1 MGRLEGHT
9 ALVVGA
15 SRGIGAEIARAY
27 AREGAAVGVSARSAA
42 ALAQLADELR
52 GVGAEVEAVV
62 ADVTDQAAI
71 GPAVDACEA
80 AVGPVDILV
89 YAAGISTVG
98 PFEEIGIDVWQRLFE
113 VNVLGAVG
121 FAKRVLPGMRER
133 GRGRIVNVASTA
145 AKYGSVNQSP
155 YNATKHALLGLTRCL
170 ALETAADGVTVN
182 ALCPGFV
189 DTDMLRQAVSDW
201 GAATDTAPEELI
213 EGLVSRVPIG
223 RLLEPGE
230 IAELAVYLASPEAG
244 GMTGQGLTLA
254 GGLILV

>member
-1 MGRLEGHT
+1 MGRLAGHT
-9 ALVVGA
+9 ALIVGA

-27 AREGAAVGVSARSAA
+27 AREGADLAVAARSAD
-42 ALAQLADELR
+42 ALADLSAELAE
-52 GVGAEVEAVV
+52 GGATVEAITVDA
-62 ADVTDQAAI
+62 ADLTAI
-71 GPAVDACEA
+71 DRAVDACESA
-80 AVGPVDILV
+80 LGPVDILV

-98 PFEEIGIDVWQRLFE
+98 AFEDIEIDVWQRLYE

-121 FAKRVLPGMRER
+121 FSRRVLPGMRER
-133 GRGRIVNVASTA
+133 GWGRIVNVASTA

-170 ALETAADGVTVN
+170 ALEAATDGVTVN

-189 DTDMLRQAVSDW
+189 DTDMLRHAVDDW
-201 GAATDTAPEELI
+201 AAATETAPDELI

-223 RLLEPGE
+223 RLLEPTE
-230 IAELAVYLASPEAG
+230 VAELAVYVASPEAG

>member
-1 MGRLEGHT
+1 MGRLDGHT

-27 AREGAAVGVSARSAA
+27 AREGAAVAVSARSAE
-42 ALAQLADELR
+42 ALADLALELA
-52 GVGAEVEAVV
+52 GGGATVEAIAADATDPTAIDAAV
-62 ADVTDQAAI
+62 A
-71 GPAVDACEA
+71 ACESSL
-80 AVGPVDILV
+80 GPVDILV

-98 PFEEIGIDVWQRLFE
+98 PFEEIEIDVWQRLYE

-121 FAKRVLPGMRER
+121 FAKCVLPGMRER
-133 GRGRIVNVASTA
+133 GWGRIVNVASTA

-170 ALETAADGVTVN
+170 ALETAADGITVN

-189 DTDMLRQAVSDW
+189 DTDMLRHAVSDW
-201 GAATDTAPEELI
+201 AAATDTPPDELI
-213 EGLVSRVPIG
+213 DGLVARVPIG
-223 RLLEPGE
+223 RLLEPTE
-230 IAELAVYLASPEAG
+230 VADLAVYVASPEAG